1 MYTDHAF
8 NYAKIMHRLLFI
20 YIKFYIQLKKKNKNR
35 NVDWCFLEIYIT

>member
-20 YIKFYIQLKKKNKNR
+20 YIKFYIQLKKKTR
-35 NVDWCFLEIYIT
+35 IEMLIGVFLKYI